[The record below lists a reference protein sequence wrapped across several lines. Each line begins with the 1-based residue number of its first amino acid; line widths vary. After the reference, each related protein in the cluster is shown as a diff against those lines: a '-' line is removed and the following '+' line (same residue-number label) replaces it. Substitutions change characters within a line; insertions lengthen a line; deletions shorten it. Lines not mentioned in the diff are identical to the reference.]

1 MSLSTIAF
9 IGVGIMGRPM
19 ALNLIKAGFGVRVWA
34 RRPEKTA
41 ELAAAGAAVCS
52 SAAEALCGA
61 EALITMLGTPD
72 DVRHLY
78 EGEGGILASAEAG
91 TILVDMTTSSPALA
105 EKLFQD
111 GRRRGLRVLDAPV
124 TGGKA
129 GAEAGTLCIYVG
141 GEREDFQACR
151 PLFEA
156 MGTRAC
162 LMGRAGCG
170 QHAKMSNQLLVAGA
184 LAGLC
189 ESLAYARRVGLDL
202 KELFPLLC
210 AGSGGSRQLEKLGPK
225 IMAHDDRP
233 SFFVRYLAKDLR
245 IALEEGC
252 RGGLNLRCARDT
264 LDALDT
270 LTANGMGERGT
281 QALIHF
287 CEGGAEGFDGVKNH
301 ENL

>member
-72 DVRHLY
+72 DVRQLY
-78 EGEGGILASAEAG
+78 EGEGGILAS
-91 TILVDMTTSSPALA
+91 
-105 EKLFQD
+105 
-111 GRRRGLRVLDAPV
+111 
-124 TGGKA
+124 
-129 GAEAGTLCIYVG
+129 AEAGTLCIYVG

-162 LMGRAGCG
+162 LMGPAGCG

-233 SFFVRYLAKDLR
+233 SFLVRYLAKDLR

-264 LDALDT
+264 LDALDA

-287 CEGGAEGFDGVKNH
+287 CEGGAGGFDGLKNH